1 MNVGGLLERIHS
13 TEDLKKMDVEQMEV
27 LCRELRKF
35 LLRSVSKTGGHLASN
50 LGVVELTVAL
60 EYCFS
65 LPEDKIVWDV
75 GHQAYIHKM
84 LTGRKELFSSLRQ
97 LDGLSGFPKPEESD
111 CDAFAAGH
119 SSTSI
124 SAALGIAKARDLQG
138 KKNHVIAV
146 IGDGS
151 MTGGLAYEAL
161 NNAGRENTDLIV
173 ILNDNQ
179 MSIDT
184 NVGAISK
191 HLNSLRTS
199 NRYQAFKDNFKQFR
213 DTVPVL
219 GKPAY
224 SVLEKVRDSAK
235 LILLEGAVFEGMGFK
250 YIGPVDGHD
259 LPELIDLFQKVK
271 KMHRPLMIHVKTEKG
286 RGYRYA
292 EERPWDYHG
301 VSAFDLRTG
310 EALSKS
316 SQPSWSAVFGEKM
329 LEIGRK
335 NKSVIG
341 ITAAMAGGTGYEKFQ
356 KAFPRRFFDV
366 AIAEQHAVTFAAGLA
381 SQGMTPVFAVY
392 SSFLQR
398 AYDQIIHDVC
408 MENLHVVFAIDRAG
422 VVGNDGETHQGVF
435 DIAYLRDI
443 PNMTI
448 LSPKN
453 KWELEEM
460 LEYAVNVCAGPVAV
474 RYPRGTASQFGGGL
488 GAPLE
493 EGKAEWLREGG
504 KVAVL
509 AEGHMVDAAA
519 EAVRLLEEK
528 GISAALVNLRFLR
541 PLDAEMLKKA
551 AKEYEMIFTVE
562 DHLRKGG
569 IGSAVLEFYSDQ
581 GLQPSVTNLAFP
593 DKYIEQGTQAQLFAR
608 YGLDG
613 EGICRAILEK
623 SGENY
628 GG

>member
-1 MNVGGLLERIHS
+1 MICVGGILDRIQS
-13 TEDLKKMDVEQMEV
+13 PEDLKKLNLQEMEQ
-27 LCRELRKF
+27 LCKELRRF
-35 LLRSVSKTGGHLASN
+35 LLRAVSKTGGHLASN

-60 EYCFS
+60 EYCFR
-65 LPEDKIVWDV
+65 LPQDKIVWDV

-84 LTGRKELFSSLRQ
+84 LTGRREGFSALRQ
-97 LDGLSGFPKPEESD
+97 LDGLSGFPKPNESP

-138 KKNHVIAV
+138 RKNHVIAV

-173 ILNDNQ
+173 VLNDNQ

-213 DTVPVL
+213 DMVPVI

-235 LILLEGAVFEGMGFK
+235 LLLLEGAVFEGMGFK

-259 LPELIDLFQKVK
+259 LPELIELFKNIQQ
-271 KMHRPLMIHVKTEKG
+271 MHGPILIHVKTEKG
-286 RGYRYA
+286 RGYPYA

-301 VSAFDLRTG
+301 VSPFDLRTG
-310 EALSKS
+310 EPLSKS
-316 SQPSWSAVFGEKM
+316 NKPSWSAVFGKKIV
-329 LEIGRK
+329 EIAKRNPK
-335 NKSVIG
+335 VVG
-341 ITAAMAGGTGYEKFQ
+341 ITAAMCSGTGFQ
-356 KAFPRRFFDV
+356 KFRKEFPKRFFDV
-366 AIAEQHAVTFAAGLA
+366 AIAEQHGTTFAAGLA
-381 SQGMTPVFAVY
+381 SQGMIPVFAVY

-422 VVGNDGETHQGVF
+422 IVGADGETHQGVF
-435 DIAYLRDI
+435 DLSFLRHI
-443 PNMTI
+443 PNMTV

-453 KWELEEM
+453 GWELEAM
-460 LEYAVNVCAGPVAV
+460 LDYAVNVCKGPVAV
-474 RYPRGTASQFGGGL
+474 RYPRGTASENFEMQRL
-488 GAPLE
+488 PIE
-493 EGKAEWLREGG
+493 YGKAEWIAKGEDI
-504 KVAVL
+504 AIL
-509 AEGHMVDAAA
+509 AEGHMLDAAYGAVERLRA
-519 EAVRLLEEK
+519 EGK
-528 GISAALVNLRFLR
+528 NPSLVNIRFIR
-541 PLDAEMLKKA
+541 PLDGEILRAVAEDCSH
-551 AKEYEMIFTVE
+551 IFTVE
-562 DHLRKGG
+562 DNVRDGG
-569 IGSAVLEFYSDQ
+569 FGSAVLEFYSDHDIAAN
-581 GLQPSVTNLAFP
+581 VKNLAFP
-593 DKYIEQGTQAQLFAR
+593 DEYIEQGTQAQLFAK
-608 YGLDG
+608 YGLDA
-613 EGICRAILEK
+613 EGIYQSIKKTL
-623 SGENY
+623 GE
-628 GG
+628 